1 MTTPKKGAR
10 RVSLRLEATPNSTE
24 AKLLNHI
31 KDDPIAPSRA
41 VMLRAL
47 KAFYLPWAM
56 EGEMSEAELRSL
68 AQSAIE
74 ELQFRIFQIR
84 QRYLTDDIS
93 GYKPAPVAS
102 QAAPNGAGAHKPPP
116 SNVSIEDMRQSI
128 NPADLDDF

>member
-1 MTTPKKGAR
+1 MTSPKKGAR
-10 RVSLRLEATPNSTE
+10 RISLRLEASPESIE

-31 KDDPIAPSRA
+31 KEDPIAPSRA

-47 KAFYLPWAM
+47 RAFYLPWAM
-56 EGEMSEAELRSL
+56 EGELGEAELKNL

-84 QRYLTDDIS
+84 QRYLTEDVP
-93 GYKPAPVAS
+93 GYRPTPAPS
-102 QAAPNGAGAHKPPP
+102 QPTNGSTTYTPPAP
-116 SNVSIEDMRQSI
+116 SNVSIADMRQSI

>member
-1 MTTPKKGAR
+1 MTTAKKGTR
-10 RVSLRLEATPNSTE
+10 RVSLRLEATPESIE

-31 KDDPIAPSRA
+31 KQDPIAPSRA

-47 KAFYLPWAM
+47 RAFYLPWAM
-56 EGEMSEAELRSL
+56 EGDLSEAELKSL

-84 QRYLTDDIS
+84 QRYLTDEAP
-93 GYKPAPVAS
+93 GYKPPVATS
-102 QAAPNGAGAHKPPP
+102 QPPNGTAVSKSAAP

>member
-1 MTTPKKGAR
+1 MTSLKKGAR
-10 RVSLRLEATPNSTE
+10 RVSLRLEATPESIE

-31 KDDPIAPSRA
+31 KEDPIAPSRA

-47 KAFYLPWAM
+47 RAFYLPWAM
-56 EGEMSEAELRSL
+56 EGAMSEAELRNL

-84 QRYLTDDIS
+84 QRYLTDEAP
-93 GYKPAPVAS
+93 GYKP
-102 QAAPNGAGAHKPPP
+102 PPP
-116 SNVSIEDMRQSI
+116 LNPPTNGPAIHVPASREVSIGDFHQSI

>member
-1 MTTPKKGAR
+1 MTAPKKGAR
-10 RVSLRLEATPNSTE
+10 RVSLRLEATPDSIE

-31 KDDPIAPSRA
+31 KEDPIAPSRA

-56 EGEMSEAELRSL
+56 EGNMSEAEIRNL
-68 AQSAIE
+68 AHSAIE

-84 QRYLTDDIS
+84 QRYLNEEAP
-93 GYKPAPVAS
+93 GYKAVPAPN
-102 QAAPNGAGAHKPPP
+102 QPPNGTVAHKPAP

-128 NPADLDDF
+128 NPSDLDDF